1 MTSKH
6 DPLTDREWW
15 PPLRV
20 LAQPQLDFSKPVA
33 VIARRDDPATS
44 KLAAATFS
52 QKRAQRSVQTV
63 VAILTDA
70 GALSDF
76 EIAQHWPRHW
86 PGPFSHSLPAKARHW
101 ARQAGLVKLAGEGK
115 HRRRTVRTW
124 ELGRD
129 VLHLA
134 EHAAPKACP
143 HCGNPIA

>member
-20 LAQPQLDFSKPVA
+20 PAQPQMDFSKPVA

-86 PGPFSHSLPAKARHW
+86 

-129 VLHLA
+129 VLYLA